1 MHKPPKPVTPTMFM
15 LDTNFTVLQVQAGR
29 IIARV
34 NIEGQLFNAII
45 DTGFVSERVRTQ
57 FSLAEGSKK

>member
-1 MHKPPKPVTPTMFM
+1 MFM

-34 NIEGQLFNAII
+34 SIEGQLFNAII

-57 FSLAEGSKK
+57 VSLAEGSKK